1 MANRRSWGTRL
12 LLSISLLSAA
22 IWLAGQARAQAVV
35 DEAKQA
41 GRSGQSFPAAD
52 EDYFRAMDG
61 GIALSPDEV
70 KGRNMWIVWTGGDDR
85 LWDELTNLTFGNFD
99 LLKILSSYPGLK
111 YSRDNRWNYFG
122 LVNEPCFRK
131 ATGPNPQRY
140 GLWLDVRDPNCPAD
154 PFENAEK
161 YPGVVVGA
169 RGKNIPTGSY
179 YGYPTGIVGMRLF
192 PNPDF
197 DEAAAKEW
205 NAERFYNDPNYY
217 LSKELVRPYR
227 VGLSC
232 GFCHVGPNPEKPPA
246 TPRRRNG
253 RI

>member
-1 MANRRSWGTRL
+1 MANRLVTGSRL
-12 LLSISLLSAA
+12 VLAVCFLASGA
-22 IWLAGQARAQAVV
+22 WLGNRAGAQGVI
-35 DEAKQA
+35 DEARQA
-41 GRSGQSFPAAD
+41 KRSAQSFPAAD

-61 GIALSPDEV
+61 GIPFSPDEV
-70 KGRNMWIVWTGGDDR
+70 KGRNMWILWTGGNDR

-111 YSRDNRWNYFG
+111 YSRDNRWDYFG
-122 LVNEPCFRK
+122 LVNEPCFSK

-161 YPGVVVGA
+161 YPGVAIGA
-169 RGKNIPTGSY
+169 RGKNMPKGSY

-197 DEAAAKEW
+197 DEAA
-205 NAERFYNDPNYY
+205 
-217 LSKELVRPYR
+217 
-227 VGLSC
+227 
-232 GFCHVGPNPEKPPA
+232 
-246 TPRRRNG
+246 RRNG
-253 RI
+253 MPSGSTAIPTTTSQRSWCVLTESGFRAVSVTSVRTPRNRQRIPRRPNGRT